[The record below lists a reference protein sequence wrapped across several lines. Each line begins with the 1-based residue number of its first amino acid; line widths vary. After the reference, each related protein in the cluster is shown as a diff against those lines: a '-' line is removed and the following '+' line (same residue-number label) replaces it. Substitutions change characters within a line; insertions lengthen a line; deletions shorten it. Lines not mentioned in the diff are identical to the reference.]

1 MFACPPSSGLK
12 ECNKEQWSMMR
23 LGGGGDTR
31 IVSLQ
36 ESSPSWRM
44 VCFAPFFV
52 LRSEGTYRDD
62 SPQWFGEGIGSN
74 GGDLDSMLQAA
85 PGEVASLCSFT
96 GANALARMRSTSHI
110 LVQHV
115 SSPAEH
121 ARISCEGMMG
131 TCTARHGEE
140 ADFPARRCE
149 FRPPERREHSVLSEI
164 LQKKAF
170 LLQEI
175 KIEVLS
181 FAGNQNRS
189 SQKAPSALAYPNSTI
204 VRNSDK
210 SV

>member
-1 MFACPPSSGLK
+1 
-12 ECNKEQWSMMR
+12 MMR

-121 ARISCEGMMG
+121 AHISCEGVMG

-140 ADFPARRCE
+140 ADFPARCVANSVPRLSEFNNCAE
-149 FRPPERREHSVLSEI
+149 FRQIRLTICSFSCYKGPLPLCSAKRIWFSTHKLTCGVDQSVSHS
-164 LQKKAF
+164 LQA
-170 LLQEI
+170 QH
-175 KIEVLS
+175 VD
-181 FAGNQNRS
+181 
-189 SQKAPSALAYPNSTI
+189 
-204 VRNSDK
+204 SD
-210 SV
+210 

>member
-1 MFACPPSSGLK
+1 
-12 ECNKEQWSMMR
+12 MMR

-121 ARISCEGMMG
+121 AHISCEGMIG
-131 TCTARHGEE
+131 TCTARHGDE
-140 ADFPARRCE
+140 ADFPARCVANSGE
-149 FRPPERREHSVLSEI
+149 FRPPEPQRLYGGIQPSQDHTVE
-164 LQKKAF
+164 AF
-170 LLQEI
+170 
-175 KIEVLS
+175 
-181 FAGNQNRS
+181 FCR
-189 SQKAPSALAYPNSTI
+189 
-204 VRNSDK
+204 K
-210 SV
+210 SK

>member
-1 MFACPPSSGLK
+1 
-12 ECNKEQWSMMR
+12 MMR

-74 GGDLDSMLQAA
+74 GGDLDSMSMLQAA

-121 ARISCEGMMG
+121 AHISCEGVMG

-140 ADFPARRCE
+140 ADFPARCVANSGE
-149 FRPPERREHSVLSEI
+149 FRPPEPQRLYGGIQPSQDHTVE
-164 LQKKAF
+164 AF
-170 LLQEI
+170 
-175 KIEVLS
+175 
-181 FAGNQNRS
+181 FCR
-189 SQKAPSALAYPNSTI
+189 
-204 VRNSDK
+204 K
-210 SV
+210 SK

>member
-1 MFACPPSSGLK
+1 
-12 ECNKEQWSMMR
+12 MMR

-74 GGDLDSMLQAA
+74 GEDLDSMLQAA

-96 GANALARMRSTSHI
+96 GANSVARMRSTSHI

-121 ARISCEGMMG
+121 AHISCEGMMG
-131 TCTARHGEE
+131 TCNARHGEE
-140 ADFPARRCE
+140 TDFPARCVAN
-149 FRPPERREHSVLSEI
+149 SVPLSH
-164 LQKKAF
+164 KGCMAGYSRARTTPSK
-170 LLQEI
+170 
-175 KIEVLS
+175 LS

-189 SQKAPSALAYPNSTI
+189 SQKAPSALASPNSTI

>member
-1 MFACPPSSGLK
+1 
-12 ECNKEQWSMMR
+12 MMR

-74 GGDLDSMLQAA
+74 GGDLDSMSMLQAA

-121 ARISCEGMMG
+121 AHISCEGVMG

-140 ADFPARRCE
+140 ADFPARCVANSVPLRGESTRC
-149 FRPPERREHSVLSEI
+149 FLRLQDF
-164 LQKKAF
+164 LQKKAR
-170 LLQEI
+170 L
-175 KIEVLS
+175 KIEVLRKHRVLS
-181 FAGNQNRS
+181 
-189 SQKAPSALAYPNSTI
+189 LASPNSTI

>member
-1 MFACPPSSGLK
+1 
-12 ECNKEQWSMMR
+12 MMR

-131 TCTARHGEE
+131 TCTAPFAGNQNRT
-140 ADFPARRCE
+140 
-149 FRPPERREHSVLSEI
+149 
-164 LQKKAF
+164 F

-175 KIEVLS
+175 KIEVLRKHRVLS
-181 FAGNQNRS
+181 PIRIQQLCGIQTN
-189 SQKAPSALAYPNSTI
+189 PSNYL
-204 VRNSDK
+204 
-210 SV
+210 